1 MAASRSR
8 PISAVIV
15 AGSRAAA
22 ARAPTA
28 SRSGRFANRAAIPEA
43 GGTLCTYFDPD
54 NAHDAYEIIRGMIE
68 HPERVAALE
77 ARIAAEFRCPNW
89 DTTAAAVLSR
99 LGIAQPAAERIGVQS
114 IG

>member
-1 MAASRSR
+1 
-8 PISAVIV
+8 
-15 AGSRAAA
+15 
-22 ARAPTA
+22 
-28 SRSGRFANRAAIPEA
+28 
-43 GGTLCTYFDPD
+43 
-54 NAHDAYEIIRGMIE
+54 
-68 HPERVAALE
+68 VAALE